1 MVECG
6 SFDFAQKMPLW
17 QLSEAPMLEEELPK
31 LPIDLQSKNTMVNV
45 AQNKAAIDYCA
56 CPARFACPLPH
67 SFPASQLAWG
77 MRRLGKGAK
86 RRGKGGNRREP
97 CARLWPDPLSLLHRL

>member
-1 MVECG
+1 
-6 SFDFAQKMPLW
+6 
-17 QLSEAPMLEEELPK
+17 MLEEELPK

-56 CPARFACPLPH
+56 CPARLCLPPPTQLSQRRSWRGAC
-67 SFPASQLAWG
+67 G
-77 MRRLGKGAK
+77 GGLGKGAK
-86 RRGKGGNRREP
+86 RRGKGGKRREP